1 MVVEDA
7 VSTVEVIIRLVGLF
21 ALLLV
26 RRFGVRIGSPAYCR
40 TGFPVRRRMGLPVRR
55 HPVQAVGLESHL
67 PKYHCRLPERRSVH
81 TANCRHCS
89 PYIRLVGRLAFRRTV
104 QLGCCF
110 ACGIVSPDIL
120 FAVLL
125 ERPNVIGLLFRHTG
139 LLSRRFAGIPEI
151 II

>member
-21 ALLLV
+21 AVLLV
-26 RRFGVRIGSPAYCR
+26 RRFGVGLAHRRIVVLVFLSAVEWACLSAVIRFRLLDWNLISPNIIVGYR
-40 TGFPVRRRMGLPVRR
+40 SGVLSIRRIV
-55 HPVQAVGLESHL
+55 V
-67 PKYHCRLPERRSVH
+67 
-81 TANCRHCS
+81 TAP
-89 PYIRLVGRLAFRRTV
+89 PYIRFAGRLAFRHTV
-104 QLGCCF
+104 QLGCCS

-125 ERPNVIGLLFRHTG
+125 ERLNVIGLLFRHTG
-139 LLSRRFAGIPEI
+139 LLLRRFAGIPEI